1 MTRCPHPRD
10 QIRAHIGHTP
20 CPARVAALGYVVSG
34 VMGGEGNAVGW
45 KPGGAA
51 PGEIRHQAAS
61 STLSVHPTW
70 EQSTNCLRYSNLITA
85 SPVPFLVV
93 AAASASAG
101 FGLATQRDVLKREF
115 PSAH

>member
-1 MTRCPHPRD
+1 VLTPGLGLRVTTKLD
-10 QIRAHIGHTP
+10 QEP
-20 CPARVAALGYVVSG
+20 CT
-34 VMGGEGNAVGW
+34 N
-45 KPGGAA
+45 
-51 PGEIRHQAAS
+51 AS